1 MGLGFALLGVAFV
14 AYGAKRMRSV
24 DAALERG
31 GYERPDARVLTL
43 LTAAGVVLGLGL
55 AAIVAFSD

>member
-14 AYGAKRMRSV
+14 GYGFQRLRGV

-31 GYERPDARVLTL
+31 EYERPDAGVLTL
-43 LTAAGVVLGLGL
+43 LTVVGVVLGLAL
-55 AAIVAFSD
+55 AAVVTFTG

>member
-14 AYGAKRMRSV
+14 AYGFQRLRDV

-31 GYERPDARVLTL
+31 EYERPN
-43 LTAAGVVLGLGL
+43 AGVLMSLTIAGIVLGLSL
-55 AAIVAFSD
+55 AVIVALPG